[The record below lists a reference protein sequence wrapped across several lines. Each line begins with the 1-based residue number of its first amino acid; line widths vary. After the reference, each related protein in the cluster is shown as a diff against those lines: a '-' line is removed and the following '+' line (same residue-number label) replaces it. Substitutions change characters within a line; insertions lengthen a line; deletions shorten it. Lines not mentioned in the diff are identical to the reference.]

1 MKVFERRYTSL
12 LAESKLKCLNIQ
24 NYLYIAGDKPRQ
36 TSVEEEPSSE
46 VVSVPAYADE
56 G

>member
-1 MKVFERRYTSL
+1 MKVFESRHTSL
-12 LAESKLKCLNIQ
+12 LAKSNSNRITTK
-24 NYLYIAGDKPRQ
+24 NYLYIASDNPRQ

-46 VVSVPAYADE
+46 VASVLAYADE

>member
-1 MKVFERRYTSL
+1 MKVFESRHTSL
-12 LAESKLKCLNIQ
+12 LAESISKRPTIQ
-24 NYLYIAGDKPRQ
+24 NYLSIASDNPRQ

-46 VVSVPAYADE
+46 VVNVPAYADE

>member
-1 MKVFERRYTSL
+1 MKVFESKQNAL
-12 LAESKLKCLNIQ
+12 LAESVHCLPA
-24 NYLYIAGDKPRQ
+24 YARQ

-46 VVSVPAYADE
+46 VVGVLAYADE

>member
-1 MKVFERRYTSL
+1 MKVFESKHTSL
-12 LAESKLKCLNIQ
+12 LSESISKRLTIQ
-24 NYLYIAGDKPRQ
+24 NYLYIASDNPRQ

-46 VVSVPAYADE
+46 VVSVLAYADE

>member
-1 MKVFERRYTSL
+1 MKVFESKHTSV
-12 LAESKLKCLNIQ
+12 LAESISKCLTAQ
-24 NYLYIAGDKPRQ
+24 NYLYIANNNPRQ

>member
-1 MKVFERRYTSL
+1 MKVFESRHITL
-12 LAESKLKCLNIQ
+12 LAESMSKYLIIQ
-24 NYLYIAGDKPRQ
+24 NYLYIGSDNPRQ

-46 VVSVPAYADE
+46 DVSVPAYADE